1 MELSL
6 VELALGSVGI
16 FSNFQPCS
24 YLKSLRPESQTV
36 PTTLNP
42 KPGFRVPCLVFLD
55 LFQKGAI
62 MKYES
67 ILFSPLLLQN
77 LEQNPKA
84 RKPAPPR
91 ALSPKPIIR
100 RPEN

>member
-36 PTTLNP
+36 PTTL
-42 KPGFRVPCLVFLD
+42 KPQTWVRSTMLGFLD
-55 LFQKGAI
+55 LFHKGAI

-67 ILFSPLLLQN
+67 ILFSPWLLPN
-77 LEQNPKA
+77 LET
-84 RKPAPPR
+84 
-91 ALSPKPIIR
+91 PKP
-100 RPEN
+100 